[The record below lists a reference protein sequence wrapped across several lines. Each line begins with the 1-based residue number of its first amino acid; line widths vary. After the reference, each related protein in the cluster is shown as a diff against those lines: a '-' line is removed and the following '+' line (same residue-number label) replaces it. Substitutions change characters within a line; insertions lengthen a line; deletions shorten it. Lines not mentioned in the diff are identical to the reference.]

1 MASRLSA
8 RMDEIIRQ
16 SQTAFIR
23 KRRIHENF
31 LYVQGAVKLLHRTKK
46 PAMLLKID
54 IAKAFDIVCWDF
66 LLELMQFLG
75 FGNHWQD
82 CVASLLATVSMV
94 VSINGRV
101 ILFRHSCF
109 VLVMDTFAA
118 LCNTVVTK
126 NTLSPLASAQIPLRA
141 SLYADDAIIILHP
154 SRQDVEVIQFILKLM
169 GEATGL
175 ISNLAKN
182 SFTPINC
189 SETKILEVIE
199 VLGCLVKDLP
209 ITYLGLPM
217 STRKLSKAQLLLM
230 LDRMAKNLAGWK
242 SRLLSPDARLAL
254 IKHVLMAIPLYLL
267 SVLELQVWAVKA
279 IEKKCCGFFVER
291 G

>member
-1 MASRLSA
+1 
-8 RMDEIIRQ
+8 
-16 SQTAFIR
+16 
-23 KRRIHENF
+23 
-31 LYVQGAVKLLHRTKK
+31 
-46 PAMLLKID
+46 
-54 IAKAFDIVCWDF
+54 
-66 LLELMQFLG
+66 
-75 FGNHWQD
+75 
-82 CVASLLATVSMV
+82 MV

-189 SETKILEVIE
+189 SETKILECSQPE
-199 VLGCLVKDLP
+199 WLWASFAPAQDKKAEHFLAAGCKMVLGDGNN
-209 ITYLGLPM
+209 I
-217 STRKLSKAQLLLM
+217 
-230 LDRMAKNLAGWK
+230 
-242 SRLLSPDARLAL
+242 
-254 IKHVLMAIPLYLL
+254 
-267 SVLELQVWAVKA
+267 
-279 IEKKCCGFFVER
+279 FFWTDN
-291 G
+291 